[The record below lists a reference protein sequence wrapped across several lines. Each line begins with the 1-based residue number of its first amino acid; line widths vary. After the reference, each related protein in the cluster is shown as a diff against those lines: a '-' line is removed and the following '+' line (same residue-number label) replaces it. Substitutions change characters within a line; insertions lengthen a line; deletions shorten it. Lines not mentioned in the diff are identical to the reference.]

1 MTYKRTIFL
10 INPKFQLKF
19 SLLIST
25 VVFISSLIYP
35 IVIYNLITTYKN
47 NISTRL
53 VKICEK
59 ETEEIARISKSVSTQ
74 RENIIIL
81 LIFGQLIFT
90 GIIFIISIFFSLK
103 IAGPIYKTQKYLRKV
118 SDNKGLGKLH
128 FREEDYFKDLAD
140 DYNKTFST
148 LQNNYN
154 RDVVYLNEIHSFL
167 KKISSEF
174 PNNKKPEIE
183 KINQTIAEIQNRFN
197 KIYWNQKEPN

>member
-35 IVIYNLITTYKN
+35 IVIYNFITTVEN
-47 NISTRL
+47 NISRKL

-59 ETEEIARISKSVSTQ
+59 ETEEIARISTSVSTQ
-74 RENIIIL
+74 RENLIIL

-118 SDNKGLGKLH
+118 SDNKGLGKLN
-128 FREEDYFKDLAD
+128 FRKEDYFKDLAE

-154 RDVVYLNEIHSFL
+154 RDIVYLNEIHSFL
-167 KKISSEF
+167 KKISKEF
-174 PNNKKPEIE
+174 PSSKKSEIE
-183 KINQTIAEIQNRFN
+183 KINQKIAEIQARFK
-197 KIYWNQKEPN
+197 KIY

>member
-35 IVIYNLITTYKN
+35 FIIYNLMTSYSN
-47 NISTRL
+47 DISSNL

-59 ETEEIARISKSVSTQ
+59 ETEEIPRVSKAVSNQ
-74 RENIIIL
+74 REKIIIL
-81 LIFGQLIFT
+81 LIFGQFIFT
-90 GIIFIISIFFSLK
+90 GIIFIISIFFSHK

-118 SDNKGLGKLH
+118 SDNKGLGKLS
-128 FREEDYFKDLAD
+128 FREEDYFKDLAE

-148 LQNNYN
+148 IQNNYN
-154 RDVVYLNEIHSFL
+154 RDVVYLNEIHS
-167 KKISSEF
+167 
-174 PNNKKPEIE
+174 
-183 KINQTIAEIQNRFN
+183 
-197 KIYWNQKEPN
+197 